1 MANLD
6 TRGLASGF
14 AQGFGLMNQY
24 QQQQRQNERADRR
37 MDMEE
42 QRFGLQ
48 METAEMKKEELQRK
62 RDMEELQFTFGKIAN
77 GMGVDES
84 EVDLLKK
91 YPKYWTALDPDTDFS
106 INKAMKVIDPNMP
119 DDLNDPEALAS
130 LNQMFGPEINKG
142 GGGQKRIIGAFPA
155 PDGQG
160 LNFELEVVGEDG
172 KTYTAPMTEG
182 RGTEADGDEWVK
194 SVDLGKAIDQVQ
206 GMRMMRLAFQT
217 PEAQQNATRMLNIL
231 RGGDSSEGWELENH
245 PRLGMIQRN
254 TKTGEVKPVKT
265 GAGSPLDRSG
275 AGGSGGSREYAPSS
289 DVKTI
294 EYFKQQGY
302 DHGEA
307 VRMTMELKGR
317 GEDNYG
323 RGQDQLS
330 YLQGRVTEL
339 EKIRDGREWQGMN
352 EQQRQEVTS
361 QIEQLRTQRDQ
372 VASQLYDTGGGRQ
385 PAPQGG
391 QRYPQE
397 GDMVGNPEPSQPR
410 SAAPSAAVEY
420 LRSNDTPEIREQF
433 RAKYGYLPEGF

>member
-1 MANLD
+1 MADLD
-6 TRGLASGF
+6 TRGLADGF
-14 AQGFGLMNQY
+14 TQGFRLMNGY
-24 QQQQRQNERADRR
+24 QQQQRENERIDRR
-37 MDMEE
+37 LDMQE

-48 METAEMKKEELQRK
+48 MEEARLDQKQRQRQ

-160 LNFELEVVGEDG
+160 MNFELEVVGEDG

-182 RGTEADGDEWVK
+182 RGTEADGDEWVR

-275 AGGSGGSREYAPSS
+275 SAGGGSREYAPSS

-323 RGQDQLS
+323 RGQDQLD

-361 QIEQLRTQRDQ
+361 QIEQLRAQRDQ

-385 PAPQGG
+385 PSPQGS

-397 GDMVGNPEPSQPR
+397 GDMVGNPEPSRPR